1 MKLIKFKKN
10 QSLINI
16 SAIGFGAMGI
26 SEFYGATDDEQAKQ
40 ALATAIEYGINHFD
54 TADCYNFGENE
65 KFLGTFFDFKN
76 NPDLRKKI
84 VIASKAG
91 IIRDKQDQFVR
102 GVSIEP
108 KYLKGQLLKSIEN
121 LGVEYLDIFYIH
133 RLPADATREELILL
147 AEFLNQVRQE
157 GLVKAVGV
165 SEPSLQQLKTLGEI
179 CSIDFI
185 QSEYNLITRFVER
198 NGILEYCKLHDIL
211 FVAYS
216 PLCRGL
222 LTDSFDINQLESSD
236 FRLYLPRFSGE
247 NYEYN
252 KQLIHKLREFAATK
266 QVSLSSLAIAWLLKQ
281 NVLVIPGMRKK
292 ERVFDIVKSLDIDL
306 TEDDLET
313 INLIAPDGATR
324 GSRYSAA
331 VMAGFKL
338 DE

>member
-1 MKLIKFKKN
+1 MKLIKVKN
-10 QSLINI
+10 DEIKNI
-16 SAIGFGAMGI
+16 SVIGFGAMGI
-26 SEFYGATDDEQAKQ
+26 SEFYGATDDEQAKI
-40 ALATAIEYGINHFD
+40 ALTTAVECGINHFD

-65 KFLGTFFDFKN
+65 KFLGKFFDFAN
-76 NPDLRKKI
+76 NTELRKKI

-91 IIRDKQDQFVR
+91 IVRDRDDQFVR

-108 KYLKGQLLKSIEN
+108 EYLRKQLLKSIEN
-121 LGVEYLDIFYIH
+121 LKVDYLDIFYIH
-133 RLPADATREELILL
+133 RLPADATQEELEFL
-147 AEFLNQVRQE
+147 AEFLNKIKQE
-157 GLVKAVGV
+157 GLVKSVGV
-165 SEPSLQQLKTLGEI
+165 SEPSLHQLKTLHDI
-179 CSIDFI
+179 CSINFV

-198 NGILEYCKLHDIL
+198 NGILEYCRSNDIL

-222 LTDSFDINQLESSD
+222 LSDSFDINQLESSD

-252 KQLIHKLREFAATK
+252 KHIIHKLREFAASK

-292 ERVFDIVKSLDIDL
+292 ERVLDIMKSLNIELTNDELKTID
-306 TEDDLET
+306 
-313 INLIAPDGATR
+313 LIAPDGVTK